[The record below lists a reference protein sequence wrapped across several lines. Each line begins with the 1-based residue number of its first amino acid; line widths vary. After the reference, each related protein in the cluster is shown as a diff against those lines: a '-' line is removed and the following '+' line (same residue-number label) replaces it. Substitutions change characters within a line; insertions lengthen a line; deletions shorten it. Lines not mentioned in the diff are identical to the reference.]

1 MEEKMGMASLSAMV
15 LGFFEEGERKEGKEW
30 GGDPLDSNGGYSDEE
45 DGSDGSESGALE
57 SKAFWETQ
65 HQLLQLY
72 NGLCQEA
79 LSKNSSVE
87 AKIRMATE
95 DAVKKMHSTGFVCI
109 CPNRMPQK
117 CRTCARR
124 NIAERL
130 REAGYNSALCKSKWR
145 RSPNIPSGEHSY
157 VDIVMEA
164 KNGKRSPIRVVIELN
179 FRTEFEMARASREY
193 TNLVN
198 CLPEVFVGKSEKLK
212 NVIKIMCSAAKKC
225 MKDNKMHMGPW
236 RKHKYMQSK
245 WLGTPE
251 RIAPWPFHPT
261 PVSDR
266 QPKLRA
272 SMLTFD
278 LHCTAV
284 EVV

>member
-1 MEEKMGMASLSAMV
+1 MEEKMAMVSLSAMV

-30 GGDPLDSNGGYSDEE
+30 GRDPMDRHGGCSDEE
-45 DGSDGSESGALE
+45 DGSDGSESSALE

-65 HQLLQLY
+65 HQLL
-72 NGLCQEA
+72 QEA

-95 DAVKKMHSTGFVCI
+95 DAVKKMQSAGFVCI
-109 CPNRMPQK
+109 CPNRMAEG
-117 CRTCARR
+117 CRNCARR
-124 NIAERL
+124 HIAERL
-130 REAGYNSALCKSKWR
+130 REAGFNSALCKSKWR

-157 VDIVMEA
+157 VDVVMEA

-179 FRTEFEMARASREY
+179 FRAEFEMARASQEY
-193 TNLVN
+193 SNLVN

-212 NVIKIMCSAAKKC
+212 SVIKIMCSAAKKC

-251 RIAPWPFHPT
+251 RISPWPLLPT
-261 PVSDR
+261 PASDR